1 MTVGCASNNCS
12 RIEGLEFETHQGWYP
27 SPTLRSGFDRDL
39 PGPVAQRLEPAAHN
53 GLVAGSSPARPT
65 ICISNKFKMLCHFAS
80 ELGEKPSSRTQQF
93 TQRNSP
99 FSLWLLACRA
109 KYGNGGPQSADQ
121 HGYGGTLSLRQSFR
135 LHQARFADH
144 ILLERRRRRLLS
156 HDRGACS
163 VYWSKRARSLH
174 AYRKRRQAR
183 LAQKISARLSGP
195 RNGSL
200 RPAKLDQEMA
210 VGPAEAVLQ
219 GEASNHPTLLR
230 SKGRGSERLGKR
242 RNQMRQV
249 WIVETNASEPLTTR
263 RKLVEGTKTE
273 SGFHSQEEHGRN
285 LFTDR
290 VVSGVQRA

>member
-1 MTVGCASNNCS
+1 MRDRRGHCLGTENSVIHASSASCRRSRWMTVGCASNNCS

-27 SPTLRSGFDRDL
+27 SPTLRSGIDRDL

-80 ELGEKPSSRTQQF
+80 ELGEKPSSHTQQF

-121 HGYGGTLSLRQSFR
+121 HGYGGTL
-135 LHQARFADH
+135 
-144 ILLERRRRRLLS
+144 ILEAELPATTKHVLLTISCFERRRRRLLS

-183 LAQKISARLSGP
+183 LAQKS
-195 RNGSL
+195 
-200 RPAKLDQEMA
+200 Q
-210 VGPAEAVLQ
+210 
-219 GEASNHPTLLR
+219 H
-230 SKGRGSERLGKR
+230 
-242 RNQMRQV
+242 
-249 WIVETNASEPLTTR
+249 
-263 RKLVEGTKTE
+263 
-273 SGFHSQEEHGRN
+273 GF
-285 LFTDR
+285 
-290 VVSGVQRA
+290 VS